1 MSGPWLCLQSCFLPR
16 GRPSG
21 PGETSAPL
29 PASLRPAPLS
39 PPPPWPWLPP
49 PSLRFPCA
57 AGREGLP
64 IVLSSGPKLKLM
76 TS

>member
-49 PSLRFPCA
+49 PFPRPLSA
-57 AGREGLP
+57 FRARLAGRAFPLYY
-64 IVLSSGPKLKLM
+64 LRALN
-76 TS
+76 

>member
-39 PPPPWPWLPP
+39 PPPPWPCGCPR
-49 PSLRFPCA
+49 PSPA
-57 AGREGLP
+57 
-64 IVLSSGPKLKLM
+64 LSPLSVRGWPGGPSHC
-76 TS
+76 TIFGP